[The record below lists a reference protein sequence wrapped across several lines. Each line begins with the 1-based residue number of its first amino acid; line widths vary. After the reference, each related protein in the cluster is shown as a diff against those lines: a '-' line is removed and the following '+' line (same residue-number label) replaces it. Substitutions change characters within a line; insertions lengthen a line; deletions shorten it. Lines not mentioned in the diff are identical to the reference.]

1 MEQRKLFEEA
11 HRRYWDEL
19 ESRRPLGWIPLSYEM
34 VDEVRKGK
42 WPPSIDM
49 MVSDELQ
56 ETINLINAWRGQLL
70 DWSVWATVLPT
81 FDEHDSLTIQMQ
93 QGDPL
98 AFACMF
104 QASAMRDRFCMIA
117 SNATHQANLVAVSGY
132 KDWLE
137 QDDLPPGRFLSR
149 SKKEEQLERLGSG
162 WTTFGE
168 LQKQLQSINTANYRQ
183 ATRNFRNHASH
194 AIAPRLEVGYTN
206 TVTRYR
212 TPFETMVPQPDGS
225 FKLVADPKRMVIA
238 YGFGGTPPLK
248 NEEMVTATHEQHG
261 VAVAALAAYEAL
273 LCEILGAIGTN

>member
-34 VDEVRKGK
+34 VNEVRKGK
-42 WPPSIDM
+42 WPPFIDM

-81 FDEHDSLTIQMQ
+81 FDEHDRLTIQMQ

-149 SKKEEQLERLGSG
+149 SKKEKQLERLGSG

-183 ATRNFRNHASH
+183 ATRNFRNHVVIPSRH
-194 AIAPRLEVGYTN
+194 DWRWAI
-206 TVTRYR
+206 R
-212 TPFETMVPQPDGS
+212 TPSRDTGRHSNNGSQPDGS
-225 FKLVADPKRMVIA
+225 FKLVADPKRMVVA
-238 YGFGGTPPLK
+238 YGFGGASPLK
-248 NEEMVTATHEQHG
+248 NEEMVTATQEQHG